1 MSITQFLRETKSE
14 MRQVVWPSRTK
25 AIVYALVV
33 IIFSIALGYLLGG
46 FDTIFQAGLRTIL
59 IK

>member
-1 MSITQFLRETKSE
+1 MSITQFLRETKAE

-33 IIFSIALGYLLGG
+33 IIFSVALGYFLGA
-46 FDTIFQAGLRTIL
+46 FDALFQGGLRSVL
-59 IK
+59 Y